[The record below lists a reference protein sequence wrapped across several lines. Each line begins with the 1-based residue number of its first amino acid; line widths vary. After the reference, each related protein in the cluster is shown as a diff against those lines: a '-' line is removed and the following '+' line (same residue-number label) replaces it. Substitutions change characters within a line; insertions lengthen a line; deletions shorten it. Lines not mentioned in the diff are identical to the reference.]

1 MSHTQGRLKSDV
13 VAATKGCQQQ
23 ICEPEWFSPLSSR
36 KNRVEVSESQ
46 SRCFVSRMSSVNT
59 QFFCCSI
66 CDFRIPYDTKGRGS
80 KYLSKE
86 VQILEDA
93 YIMRDPFADNNLGG
107 IILGADC
114 CLCKRMVCVSQE
126 IRRILV
132 SFPQKPGSM
141 KYEEIENL
149 GTPNQFISKLLN
161 GPSFI
166 NSNGKIQSKFVS
178 LFFSFGYKL
187 HVATMQI
194 NWKNTNS

>member
-1 MSHTQGRLKSDV
+1 MAGLWSRSGLNRLCEIRDILHLFLSHTQGRLKSDV

-114 CLCKRMVCVSQE
+114 CLCKRMVCVSQKIPPE
-126 IRRILV
+126 IVGFHSCSPSPRTASQFQRTANIHSCYLFYRI
-132 SFPQKPGSM
+132 
-141 KYEEIENL
+141 
-149 GTPNQFISKLLN
+149 
-161 GPSFI
+161 
-166 NSNGKIQSKFVS
+166 
-178 LFFSFGYKL
+178 
-187 HVATMQI
+187 
-194 NWKNTNS
+194 